1 MTAAPSG
8 APATKLPPFTAYQKR
23 LFGFLGVA
31 TFFEGYDFFA
41 LTMVLPHLR
50 KDFALDYGDTGLLL
64 GIVNFG
70 TMLAYL
76 LVGKADRWGRRRV
89 LSVTILG
96 YTLFTVA
103 SGFAPNPW
111 IFALLQLFA
120 RIFLIGEWA
129 TSMVMAAE
137 EFPAVRRGMV
147 IGVVSAT
154 AGLGSI
160 LCALV
165 VPHLTKAFG
174 WRSVYLAAVVPL
186 LLVAW
191 ARRGLRETERFAAQ
205 PAGAAAK
212 RSLLAILR
220 GPYRRRVFEVG
231 AIWFLTYVCTQ
242 NVVSLWKDYA
252 LGELH
257 MTEGKATLV
266 ITLGAGVSMPLI
278 FFAGKLFDVIGRRRG
293 AVVVYATL
301 VAGVIAG
308 YSLTGTGA
316 LAASM
321 ILAIFGL
328 NSVLTLLNTFT
339 TELFPTELRGDAF
352 LWSNNLIGRVGYVL
366 SPVVVGHLATHGGW
380 GPVMRVSAV
389 FPVIALGLLLWL
401 LPETNGRELE
411 QTAELGTAS

>member
-1 MTAAPSG
+1 MTAAPPG
-8 APATKLPPFTAYQKR
+8 AAVAKLPPLTAYQKR
-23 LFGFLGVA
+23 LFAFLGVA

-50 KDFALDYGDTGLLL
+50 KDFALDYGATGFLL
-64 GIVNFG
+64 GVVNFG

-89 LSVTILG
+89 LSVTIVG
-96 YTLFTVA
+96 YTVFTVL
-103 SGFAPNPW
+103 SGLAPNPW
-111 IFALLQLFA
+111 VFALLQMIA

-137 EFPAVRRGMV
+137 EFPASRRGMV

-160 LCALV
+160 VCALV
-165 VPHLTKAFG
+165 VPHLTNAFG
-174 WRSVYLAAVVPL
+174 WRSVYLAAVIPL
-186 LLVAW
+186 VLVAW
-191 ARRGLRETERFAAQ
+191 ARRGLRETERFAAR
-205 PAGAAAK
+205 AGTDRH
-212 RSLLAILR
+212 RSLFEIFR
-220 GPYRRRVFEVG
+220 GPHRRRVLELG

-257 MTEGKATLV
+257 MTESRATLV

-301 VAGVIAG
+301 LAGVLGG
-308 YSLTGTGA
+308 YSLHGLGA
-316 LAASM
+316 LAVAM
-321 ILAIFGL
+321 VVAVFGL
-328 NSVLTLLNTFT
+328 NAVLTLLNTFT

-366 SPVVVGHLATHGGW
+366 SPVVVGHLAADVGW
-380 GPVMRVSAV
+380 GPVMRASAV
-389 FPVIALGLLLWL
+389 FPAIALVLLLWL

-411 QTAELGTAS
+411 QTSALGTAS

>member
-1 MTAAPSG
+1 MTTASSG
-8 APATKLPPFTAYQKR
+8 ASTAPLPPLTAYQRR

-50 KDFALDYGDTGLLL
+50 KDFGLDYGATGFLL

-96 YTLFTVA
+96 YTIFTVL

-111 IFALLQLFA
+111 VFAFVQMIA

-137 EFPAVRRGMV
+137 EFPAARRGTV

-160 LCALV
+160 VCALV
-165 VPHLTKAFG
+165 VPHLTHAFG
-174 WRSVYLAAVVPL
+174 WRSVYFAAVVPL

-191 ARRGLRETERFAAQ
+191 ARRGLRETERFAAR
-205 PAGAAAK
+205 PASAHK
-212 RSLLAILR
+212 RSLFEIFR
-220 GPYRRRVFEVG
+220 SPYRRRIFELG

-257 MTEGKATLV
+257 MTESKATLV

-278 FFAGKLFDVIGRRRG
+278 FLAGKLFDVIGRRRG
-293 AVVVYATL
+293 AVVVYVTL
-301 VAGVIAG
+301 IAGVFGG
-308 YSLTGTGA
+308 YSLTGVPA
-316 LAASM
+316 LALSM
-321 ILAIFGL
+321 IVAIFGL

-366 SPVVVGHLATHGGW
+366 SPVVVGRLAADGGW
-380 GPVMRVSAV
+380 GPVMRASAV
-389 FPVIALGLLLWL
+389 FPAIALGLLLWL
-401 LPETNGRELE
+401 LPETKGRELE
-411 QTAELGTAS
+411 ETSLVETRA

>member
-1 MTAAPSG
+1 MTAEVPG
-8 APATKLPPFTAYQKR
+8 APVTPLPPLSGYQKR

-50 KDFALDYGDTGLLL
+50 KDFALDYGATGWLL

-89 LSVTILG
+89 LSVTIVG
-96 YTLFTVA
+96 YTIFTVL

-111 IFALLQLFA
+111 VFGVVQMIA

-129 TSMVMAAE
+129 TSMVIAAE
-137 EFPAVRRGMV
+137 EFPAARRGMV

-160 LCALV
+160 ICALV
-165 VPHLTKAFG
+165 VPHLTRAFG
-174 WRSVYLAAVVPL
+174 WRSVYFAAVIPL
-186 LLVAW
+186 VLIAW

-205 PAGAAAK
+205 PATAK
-212 RSLLAILR
+212 NRSLFDIWR
-220 GPYRRRVFEVG
+220 GPYRRRLLELG
-231 AIWFLTYVCTQ
+231 TIWFLTYVCTQ

-257 MTEGKATLV
+257 MSEGKATLV

-293 AVVVYATL
+293 AIIVYAAL
-301 VAGVIAG
+301 VAGVLGG
-308 YSLTGTGA
+308 YSLGSVGS
-316 LAASM
+316 LAGSM
-321 ILAIFGL
+321 IVAIFGL
-328 NSVLTLLNTFT
+328 NAVLTLLNTFT
-339 TELFPTELRGDAF
+339 TELFPTEVRGDAF

-366 SPVVVGHLATHGGW
+366 SPVVVGHLAADGGW
-380 GPVMRVSAV
+380 GPVMRVSV
-389 FPVIALGLLLWL
+389 IFPLVALGLLLWL
-401 LPETNGRELE
+401 LPETNRRELE
-411 QTAELGTAS
+411 QTAELGTRA